1 VPSVRESPGIP
12 RGIWSRCGPAMAAM
26 AAIKKAYEDA
36 GRQMPEDLNPT
47 NLR

>member
-1 VPSVRESPGIP
+1 LSKY
-12 RGIWSRCGPAMAAM
+12 A

-36 GRQMPEDLNPT
+36 GQQMPEDLNPT